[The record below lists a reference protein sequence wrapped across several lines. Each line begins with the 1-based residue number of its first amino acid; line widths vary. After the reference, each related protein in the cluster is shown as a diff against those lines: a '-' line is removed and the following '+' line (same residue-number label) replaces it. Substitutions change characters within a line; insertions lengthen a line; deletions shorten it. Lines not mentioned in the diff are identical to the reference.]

1 MYPSTGTIQYA
12 DSKFT
17 VLISKATSKYKSHCN
32 ASNMHSNVYFYP
44 PYSNSNLNNPPTP
57 QLRDWEWDFKNE
69 DFTHLYLLKMKISQI
84 YTYQAY
90 RLQMQLHLQ
99 RNSSSVRM
107 LFCHHQIHYV
117 HQAPARDWRLCQI
130 TCSKKGTE
138 KSIDLFLPPHTKKEK
153 L

>member
-57 QLRDWEWDFKNE
+57 QLRDREWDFKNE
-69 DFTHLYLLKMKISQI
+69 DFTNLYLPSLSIANATS
-84 YTYQAY
+84 
-90 RLQMQLHLQ
+90 
-99 RNSSSVRM
+99 
-107 LFCHHQIHYV
+107 F
-117 HQAPARDWRLCQI
+117 
-130 TCSKKGTE
+130 TE
-138 KSIDLFLPPHTKKEK
+138 KFIISKDALLSSPNPLCTSGSCQRLKIMPNNMQQKRKRKKQWPLHSSPHQKGKIIIQSQTQYSPG
-153 L
+153 